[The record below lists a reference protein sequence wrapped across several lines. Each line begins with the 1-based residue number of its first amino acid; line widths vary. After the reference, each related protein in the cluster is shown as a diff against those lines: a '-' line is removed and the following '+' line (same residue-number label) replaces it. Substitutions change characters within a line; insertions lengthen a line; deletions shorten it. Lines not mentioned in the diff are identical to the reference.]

1 MPALYLL
8 TLVSTTFQIRVHIL
22 GIYRVVATN
31 PSGSAQDKCTA
42 TVKKAPAFEKD
53 LLGPEVGFEANK
65 APRLITPLD
74 NIKVPEG
81 QPFVLRCKFAGEPR
95 PAIKWFKDGE
105 RVYDFA
111 HCRLAE
117 LEDGSCELHV
127 DAATRADAGCYRCV
141 AENPYGSARTTG
153 EVTVQLKDRKPRS
166 IEDQLKG
173 GKAPGFSIPLTV
185 KHAKAGDTVV
195 FECLPYGDSFPGI
208 KWLKDGIELSEG
220 PGVHIEALPD
230 GTQKLTIDNVEF
242 LSEGYYRCV
251 ATNEHGTAST
261 KAELT
266 VAGL

>member
-1 MPALYLL
+1 MGYEP
-8 TLVSTTFQIRVHIL
+8 
-22 GIYRVVATN
+22 
-31 PSGSAQDKCTA
+31 
-42 TVKKAPAFEKD
+42 
-53 LLGPEVGFEANK
+53 NK

-81 QPFVLRCKFAGEPR
+81 QPFILRCKFAGEPR
-95 PAIKWFKDGE
+95 PSIKWFKDGE

-127 DAATRADAGCYRCV
+127 DASTRADAGCYRCV

-153 EVTVQLKDRKPRS
+153 EVTVQLKDRKRRN
-166 IEDQLKG
+166 IDDMLKQ

-185 KHAKAGDTVV
+185 KHAKPGETVV
-195 FECLPYGDSFPGI
+195 FECLPYGDPFPAI
-208 KWLKDGIELSEG
+208 KWMKDGMELSEG
-220 PGVHIEALPD
+220 AGIHIESLPD
-230 GTQKLTIDNVEF
+230 GTQKLIVDNVEF

-266 VAGL
+266 VAGSYLYLLLTACFAEVLGTQVDYNSVKAKSWLSDLGKKVSKSRAERSSREKQTSIQ